1 MITDGNFDVE
11 QLLEEVVTL
20 PSMPD
25 TLDQLTTMLNDPDC
39 AMADVARL
47 ISMDPAIALKTLRLV
62 NSAYYGL
69 GQEVRSVDHAVVM
82 LGAKVIKNLVL
93 TASVFETFEGGV
105 GRFLEHSIACGVAM
119 RVLAS
124 TGPLKAE
131 LGSPDEAFVYGLL
144 HDIGKVIFRQ
154 FMPDACERV
163 ARTVAEKQCTWH
175 RAELEVIGVD
185 HGVLG
190 ARLAQKWKL
199 SRSIVAAIAFHHDV
213 NACPQEFQRIAGTL
227 AVANHLVSAAGY
239 PSTDDAVILL
249 PPEAWAA
256 SGLARED
263 MPGALDAFCAAL
275 TEITEL
281 LSMAA

>member
-1 MITDGNFDVE
+1 MSPAGNFDIE
-11 QLLEEVVTL
+11 QLLDEVITL

-25 TLDQLTTMLNDPDC
+25 TLAQLTTMLNDPDC
-39 AMADVARL
+39 AMGDVAKL

-69 GQEVRSVDHAVVM
+69 GQEVKSVDHAVVM

-119 RVLAS
+119 RSLAKI
-124 TGPLKAE
+124 GPLKAA

-154 FMPDACERV
+154 YMPDACDRV

-175 RAELEVIGVD
+175 SAELEVIGVD

-199 SRSIVAAIAFHHDV
+199 SRSIVAAIAFHHDIA
-213 NACPQEFQRIAGTL
+213 ACPKEYQPIAANL

-239 PSTDDAVILL
+239 PSTDDAVIAL
-249 PPEAWAA
+249 PAGAWEA
-256 SGLARED
+256 SGLARND
-263 MPGALDAFCAAL
+263 LPVALDAFCEAL
-275 TEITEL
+275 NEITEL